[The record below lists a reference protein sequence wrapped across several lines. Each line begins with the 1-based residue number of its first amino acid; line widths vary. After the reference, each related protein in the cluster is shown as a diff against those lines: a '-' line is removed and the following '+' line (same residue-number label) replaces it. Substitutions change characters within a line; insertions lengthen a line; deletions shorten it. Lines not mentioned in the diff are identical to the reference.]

1 MEIAVDGKLPFLRML
16 LRKSG
21 TVLATEVYRKPADSD
36 LLLHF
41 RSHVGNR
48 YNEGWSSMI
57 DRASKLSSTKHAFVQ
72 ECDKLK
78 CDLPFRRCNILIV
91 SLKLS

>member
-1 MEIAVDGKLPFLRML
+1 MDWISKIFRRGGVRRSQPRSDFFLDPRL
-16 LRKSG
+16 Q
-21 TVLATEVYRKPADSD
+21 
-36 LLLHF
+36 
-41 RSHVGNR
+41 
-48 YNEGWSSMI
+48 GWSSMI